1 VTSPDPH
8 GEVLRRALHATA
20 EQVTPGEALPAIRAR
35 TAQCCP
41 WWRRTLNTLLVRRH
55 RREDVVDLLALT
67 LTRKNGAPG
76 WTPGTPPITAVP
88 MEGATAMSH
97 NLTFERTALGHQMQ
111 AALTLAHLIESGPR
125 EEAEWKVDGIGRL
138 HGHVNRPH
146 SDMGA
151 RAAIDAFA
159 NFLRADV
166 KRSQGRNEH
175 SEWIHLSTSA
185 TYRGVPVNVW
195 THVAIRSINPHG
207 STR

>member
-1 VTSPDPH
+1 MDPH
-8 GEVLRRALHATA
+8 GEVLRRLLHATA
-20 EQVTPGEALPAIRAR
+20 DQVEPGDGLPAIRAR
-35 TAQCCP
+35 TTHNKTA
-41 WWRRTLNTLLVRRH
+41 
-55 RREDVVDLLALT
+55 
-67 LTRKNGAPG
+67 APG
-76 WTPGTPPITAVP
+76 
-88 MEGATAMSH
+88 ATRAAAKADYLRGQPAMSH
-97 NLTFERTALGHQMQ
+97 NLTFERTALGHQMH

-195 THVAIRSINPHG
+195 THVAIRSITPHG